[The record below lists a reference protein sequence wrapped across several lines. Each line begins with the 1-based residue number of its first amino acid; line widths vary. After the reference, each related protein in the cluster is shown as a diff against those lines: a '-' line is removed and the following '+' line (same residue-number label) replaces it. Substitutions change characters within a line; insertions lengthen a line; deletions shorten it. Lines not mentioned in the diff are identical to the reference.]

1 MQEPTPQQPTPQKKV
16 LKSSRWLGVGATLV
30 AVALSLGA
38 CSSTRTAGE
47 QVDDGWI
54 TTKIESKLTS
64 DPEVSAWN
72 VDVDTLDGVVTLRGK
87 VTTDVAKQEAEELA
101 RETKGVKHVINEII
115 VEPETT
121 TS

>member
-1 MQEPTPQQPTPQKKV
+1 MPEPITQKKT
-16 LKSSRWLGVGATLV
+16 LKSSRWLGVGTALV
-30 AVALSLGA
+30 AVALSFGA
-38 CSSTRTAGE
+38 CSSTRTVGE
-47 QVDDGWI
+47 QVDDSWI

-64 DPEVSAWN
+64 DPQVSAWN

-87 VTTDVAKQEAEELA
+87 VKTDVAKQEAEELA
-101 RETKGVKHVINEII
+101 RETKGVKQVINEII